1 MNEGVTI
8 AVEVPTPLL
17 QSVGGAAGGVLAVV
31 LFVILWR
38 RRRRTKTA
46 PNGSVPWLR
55 ALIDHRRAKRHLARA
70 AESLST
76 LAAAECRSKEDLDA
90 RIEALLS
97 LGSLAQDTARRGAW
111 QVHVTVLSL
120 LCRYVRDVAPS
131 QSAVDFPLAPWQGLP
146 DGATAAEKA
155 AHLAWREVRFA
166 NRITPNARA
175 WAASLPPPRADVAL
189 ALRIIG
195 RGIPDEIPDRP
206 GAPRAGLA
214 GNALPCPTWP
224 DTHDQTPP
232 TAEAIARYRTALHT
246 WRTARAAAEGFRPDL
261 RRTNLQAADLSGLG
275 LSGCRLDG
283 ARLEGA
289 KLCATR
295 LDGASL
301 RDARLDGA
309 DLTAARLPGADLR
322 RASLEAAVL
331 RGAQM
336 QGARLRKARME
347 WVNAKQARLDG
358 ADLHEAR
365 LEVASFYQAS
375 LIGAVFYK
383 ATIDGAVLRG
393 ARLDGA
399 DFTRARLPWAN
410 LRNARLDH
418 AALCWATLEDADLSE
433 AVLDGADLFKARLDR
448 ADLRRAHLIGVIL
461 FKAGTAGHVSLSDA
475 IFQQTV
481 LARIDLGT
489 VTITQ
494 SQIDQ
499 CLGDASVVLPEGIA
513 APDHWSRQVAPTDPP
528 EHPAALVTI
537 RQA

>member
-1 MNEGVTI
+1 MNEGVAI
-8 AVEVPTPLL
+8 AVEVPWHLL
-17 QSVGGAAGGVLAVV
+17 QGVGSAAGGVLAVV
-31 LFVILWR
+31 LFVVLWR
-38 RRRRTKTA
+38 RRQRTKTA
-46 PNGSVPWLR
+46 PNGSVPWVR
-55 ALIDHRRAKRHLARA
+55 ALIDHWRAKRHLARA
-70 AESLST
+70 AAHLSK
-76 LAAAECRSKEDLDA
+76 LAAADLQSGEDLDA
-90 RIEALLS
+90 RITVLLS
-97 LGSLAQDTARRGAW
+97 LGSLAQDTSDRGAW
-111 QVHVTVLSL
+111 QDHVSVLTL

-131 QSAVDFPLAPWQGLP
+131 QGAVDFPLAPWQSLP

-166 NRITPNARA
+166 NRVTPNARA
-175 WAASLPPPRADVAL
+175 WAASLHPPRADVAL

-195 RGIPDEIPDRP
+195 RGIPHEMPDRP
-206 GAPRAGLA
+206 GAPPAGLE
-214 GNALPCPTWP
+214 GSTLPCPTPP
-224 DTHDQTPP
+224 DSLDRNPP

-261 RRTNLQAADLSGLG
+261 RQTNLQAADLSGLV

-289 KLCATR
+289 RLCATH

-358 ADLHEAR
+358 ADLHDAR

-383 ATIDGAVLRG
+383 ATMDGAVLRG

-433 AVLDGADLFKARLDR
+433 AVLDGTDLFKAQLDR
-448 ADLRRAHLIGVIL
+448 ADLRRAHLTGVIL
-461 FKAGTAGHVSLSDA
+461 SKAGTAGHVSVCDA

-489 VTITQ
+489 VAITQ

-499 CLGDASVVLPEGIA
+499 CLGDTSVVLPDGIT
-513 APDHWSRQVAPTDPP
+513 APGHWSRQVALTDLP
-528 EHPAALVTI
+528 EDTAALVKT